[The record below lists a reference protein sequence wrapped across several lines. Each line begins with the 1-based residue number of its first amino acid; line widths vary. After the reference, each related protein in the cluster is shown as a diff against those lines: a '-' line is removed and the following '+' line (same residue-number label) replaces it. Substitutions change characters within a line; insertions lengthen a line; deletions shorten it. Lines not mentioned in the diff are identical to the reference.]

1 MAQHIEIEFKN
12 MLTEDEFSRL
22 AIAFSFNEKDFHE
35 QVNHYFDTSDFQIK
49 EKKSALRTRYKHGKW
64 VLTLKEPAETGLLET
79 EQTLTD
85 EEAAFLMEEHQFP
98 AGSVKHQLKSL
109 GIADDAIR
117 YFGSLTTFRA
127 EKKAENGLIVLDRS
141 RYLSIEDYEL
151 EYEADEATSGELY
164 FSRLLE
170 MHQIPVR
177 ETKNKVRRFYE
188 QKYRE

>member
-22 AIAFSFNEKDFHE
+22 AVAFSFDEKDFHE

-49 EKKSALRTRYKHGKW
+49 EKKSALRTRYKHGEW

-79 EQTLTD
+79 EQVLTD
-85 EEAAFLMEEHQFP
+85 EEAKLLMEDHQFP
-98 AGSVKHQLKSL
+98 DGTVIDQLKII
-109 GIADDAIR
+109 GIEASAIH

-141 RYLSIEDYEL
+141 RYLYIEDFEL
-151 EYEADEATSGELY
+151 EYEAEEAAAGELY

-188 QKYRE
+188 QKYQE